1 VTHPADRRA
10 RWRSL
15 LPLAALIPA
24 GIVLQAVASWTPG
37 LVERVYSSGLYPWLS
52 RVMTAL
58 TGWFA
63 FSLAEMALIA
73 IGIWVVIV
81 LAATVIQ
88 LLLRHRSIRNVL
100 LNGVVKILAATGVI
114 YFSALVLW
122 GLNNHRPTFA
132 DSSGLDASPASVVE
146 LRAVCEALIE
156 EANALRGQVDV
167 GENGAM
173 RVRGSREDV
182 LERAARGYKD
192 LDRDYAG
199 IDPRLAGRPKE
210 VRGSEVM
217 SYLGIS
223 GIYAPFTGEPN
234 VNMEIP
240 DTSLPS
246 AASHEM
252 AHQIGFAREDEANFI
267 SYLACRNHPDPDF
280 RYSGVFLALG
290 YALGTLAREDR
301 RAFETLYATVDDGVK
316 LDWKT
321 ASEFWA
327 GYDTPIGEISS
338 RVNDAYLKSQGQTA
352 GVKSYG
358 RMVDLLIAE
367 HRKRGS
373 G

>member
-1 VTHPADRRA
+1 V
-10 RWRSL
+10 RWRRL
-15 LPLAALIPA
+15 LPLVALIPA
-24 GIVLQAVASWTPG
+24 GIALQVVASWTPG
-37 LVERVYSSGLYPWLS
+37 LVERVYSTGLYPWLS
-52 RVMTAL
+52 RAMTAL

-81 LAATVIQ
+81 SGVTVFQ
-88 LLLRHRSIRNVL
+88 LVFRHRSIRNVL
-100 LNGVVKILAATGVI
+100 LNGVVKTLAAAGVI
-114 YFSALVLW
+114 YFAALVLW
-122 GLNNHRPTFA
+122 GLNNHRSTFA
-132 DSSGLDASPASVVE
+132 HSSGLDVSPASVAE

-156 EANALRGQVDV
+156 ETNALRARVDV
-167 GENGAM
+167 DENGAM
-173 RVRGSREDV
+173 RVRGSREHV
-182 LERAARGYKD
+182 LERAARGYEGLD
-192 LDRDYAG
+192 LDYAG

-210 VRGSEVM
+210 VRGSVAM

-223 GIYAPFTGEPN
+223 GIYAPFTAEPN

-246 AASHEM
+246 AATHEM

-280 RYSGVFLALG
+280 RYSGAFLALS
-290 YALGTLAREDR
+290 YALGTLAREDPE
-301 RAFETLYATVDDGVK
+301 AFETLYAAVDDGVK

-327 GYDTPIGEISS
+327 GYDTPIGEMSS

-367 HRKRGS
+367 HRRKES